1 MVGIHEQ
8 ESATIE
14 PDYADLLREAGL
26 LVTRPRLLVLDLLR
40 STPGHHSAD
49 DIVSLLTEESKPLP
63 RASVYNVVS
72 ALVDCGLV
80 TMVSVGPGS
89 ARYEYGA
96 PWHHHFVC
104 KICGAIQD
112 VRCVLGKKP
121 CLEPDDI
128 AGDVEEAQVTFRG
141 TCTSCRTA
149 TPA

>member
-1 MVGIHEQ
+1 MVGIQ
-8 ESATIE
+8 ESATTV
-14 PDYADLLREAGL
+14 PDYADLLREEGL
-26 LVTRPRLLVLDLLR
+26 RVTRPRLLVLDLLR

-49 DIVSLLTEESKPLP
+49 DIVSLLIQRSSPLP

-104 KICGAIQD
+104 KVCGAIQD
-112 VRCVLGKKP
+112 VRCVLGEKP
-121 CLEPDDI
+121 CLDADDI
-128 AGDVEEAQVTFRG
+128 GGEIEEAQVTFRG
-141 TCTSCRTA
+141 TCASCLSDV
-149 TPA
+149 PA

>member
-1 MVGIHEQ
+1 MVGIQ

-14 PDYADLLREAGL
+14 QDNADLLREAGL
-26 LVTRPRLLVLDLLR
+26 RVTRPRLLVIDLLR

-49 DIVSLLTEESKPLP
+49 DIGTLLAEKSTPLP
-63 RASVYNVVS
+63 RASVYNVAS

-89 ARYEYGA
+89 AHYEYGA

-112 VRCVLGKKP
+112 VHCVLGKKP
-121 CLEPDDI
+121 CLDPDDI
-128 AGDVEEAQVTFRG
+128 EGDVEEAQVTFRG
-141 TCTSCRTA
+141 TCASCLRA
-149 TPA
+149 IPA

>member
-1 MVGIHEQ
+1 MVGIQ
-8 ESATIE
+8 ESATTE
-14 PDYADLLREAGL
+14 HDYAGRLREAGL
-26 LVTRPRLLVLDLLR
+26 RVTRPRLLVLDLLR
-40 STPGHHSAD
+40 STPGHHAAD
-49 DIVSLLTEESKPLP
+49 NIVALLADRSTPLP

-72 ALVDCGLV
+72 ALVDRGLV

-121 CLEPDDI
+121 CLNADDI
-128 AGDVEEAQVTFRG
+128 VGDVEEAQVTFRG
-141 TCTSCRTA
+141 TCASCLSA
-149 TPA
+149 NPA

>member
-1 MVGIHEQ
+1 MVGIQ
-8 ESATIE
+8 QSATVE
-14 PDYADLLREAGL
+14 QDYAGLLREAGL
-26 LVTRPRLLVLDLLR
+26 RVTRPRLLILDLLH
-40 STPGHHSAD
+40 STAGHHSAD
-49 DIVSLLTEESKPLP
+49 EIVSLLTQESKQLP

-104 KICGAIQD
+104 KICGIIQD

-121 CLEPDDI
+121 CLDPDDI

-141 TCTSCRTA
+141 TCDSCLKA
-149 TPA
+149 VPA

>member
-1 MVGIHEQ
+1 MVVTHQSVRAEHDSVGR
-8 ESATIE
+8 
-14 PDYADLLREAGL
+14 LREAGL
-26 LVTRPRLLVLDLLR
+26 RVTRPRRLVLDLLHA
-40 STPGHHSAD
+40 TPGHHSAD
-49 DIVSLLTEESKPLP
+49 NIVALLAGRSTPLP

-104 KICGAIQD
+104 KRCGAIQD

-121 CLEPDDI
+121 CLDPDDI
-128 AGDVEEAQVTFRG
+128 AGDVEEAHVTFRG
-141 TCTSCRTA
+141 TCDSCRTA
-149 TPA
+149 APS

>member
-1 MVGIHEQ
+1 MVGIQ
-8 ESATIE
+8 ESATIDQ
-14 PDYADLLREAGL
+14 DYADLLREADL
-26 LVTRPRLLVLDLLR
+26 RVTRPRLLVLNLLH

-49 DIVSLLTEESKPLP
+49 DIVSLLTEKSMALP

-89 ARYEYGA
+89 ARYECGA

-104 KICGAIQD
+104 KICGDIQD
-112 VRCVLGKKP
+112 VRCVIGKKP

-141 TCTSCRTA
+141 TCASCLRA
-149 TPA
+149 VPA

>member
-1 MVGIHEQ
+1 MVGIK
-8 ESATIE
+8 ESITTQH
-14 PDYADLLREAGL
+14 DYAGHLRDAGL
-26 LVTRPRLLVLDLLR
+26 RVTRPRLLVLNLLH

-49 DIVSLLTEESKPLP
+49 DIVALLTDKSTPLP

-112 VRCVLGKKP
+112 VRCVLGEKP
-121 CLEPDDI
+121 CLDANDI
-128 AGDVEEAQVTFRG
+128 AGEVDEAQVTFRG
-141 TCTSCRTA
+141 TCDSCRSA

>member
-1 MVGIHEQ
+1 MVGIQ
-8 ESATIE
+8 QSATVE
-14 PDYADLLREAGL
+14 QDYAGLLREAGL
-26 LVTRPRLLVLDLLR
+26 RVTRPRLLILDLLH
-40 STPGHHSAD
+40 STAGHHSAD
-49 DIVSLLTEESKPLP
+49 EIVSLLTQESKQLP

-104 KICGAIQD
+104 KLCGTIQD

-121 CLEPDDI
+121 CLDPDDI

-141 TCTSCRTA
+141 TCDSCLKA
-149 TPA
+149 VPA

>member
-1 MVGIHEQ
+1 MVGIK
-8 ESATIE
+8 ESVTTQN
-14 PDYADLLREAGL
+14 DYAGHLRDAGL
-26 LVTRPRLLVLDLLR
+26 RVTRPRLLVLNLLH

-49 DIVSLLTEESKPLP
+49 DIVALLTDQSTPLP
-63 RASVYNVVS
+63 RASVYNVAS

-112 VRCVLGKKP
+112 VRCILGKKP
-121 CLEPDDI
+121 CLDPDDI
-128 AGDVEEAQVTFRG
+128 AGDVEEAHVTFRG
-141 TCTSCRTA
+141 TCDSCRSA
-149 TPA
+149 IPA